1 MATVTKM
8 KKFFLAIALL
18 MAVPCFAQK
27 VGGDPKNNI
36 VHVGKSTK
44 ASKGK
49 LVNSGHSVQ
58 DPDDKKVYVVWI
70 TAKNRLIIK
79 KVSKKTGNE
88 YSDYLKG
95 KKKYEEQYVLIVA
108 DLKKQGITVE

>member
-1 MATVTKM
+1 M
-8 KKFFLAIALL
+8 KKFFIVALL
-18 MAVPCFAQK
+18 LLASCTPVFAQK

-49 LVNSGHSVQ
+49 LINSGHSVQ
-58 DPDDKKVYVVWI
+58 DPDDNKIYVVWI

-88 YSDYLKG
+88 YNDYLKG
-95 KKKYEEQYVLIVA
+95 KKKYEDQYAPIVA
-108 DLKKQGITVE
+108 DLKKQGLTVE